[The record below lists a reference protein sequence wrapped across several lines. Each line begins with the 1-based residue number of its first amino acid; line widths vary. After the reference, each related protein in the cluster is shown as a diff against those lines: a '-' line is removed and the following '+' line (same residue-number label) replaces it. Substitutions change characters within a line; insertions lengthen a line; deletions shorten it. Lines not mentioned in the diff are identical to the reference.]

1 MRDDPERSI
10 LHPLPPPPSSVLSTA
25 PSPMKT
31 ASRLSLLFA
40 LTSSLYAGPADD
52 VTAAVKQ
59 LADAPNYSWTTT
71 TEIAN
76 SQFPAMPSDGVAEK
90 FGFSVVTRSFNGNTS
105 QTVRKGEE
113 VVMQNRDGDW
123 VTMEE
128 MRAQFGGGN
137 RGGGQGGQGGQGG
150 GNRGGGRGF
159 GGGMFGGG
167 GSLPAATA
175 ANFATKLKNL
185 KVDGDAIV
193 GTASGEEASA
203 LLAMPGGRGGQ
214 GQGPRY
220 SLVEVKF
227 WVKAGALVKYSV
239 HSVGKFST
247 PDGEEREMDSTTT
260 TEIKNVGTTKVE
272 VPADAKKKF
281 KS

>member
-1 MRDDPERSI
+1 MKSATR
-10 LHPLPPPPSSVLSTA
+10 LST
-25 PSPMKT
+25 
-31 ASRLSLLFA
+31 LFA
-40 LTSSLYAGPADD
+40 LAASLYAGPADD
-52 VTAAVKQ
+52 VTNAVKK

-76 SQFPAMPSDGVAEK
+76 SQFPAMPSEGVAEK
-90 FGFSVVTRSFNGNTS
+90 FGYSIVTRSFNGNTS

-113 VVMQNRDGDW
+113 VVMQNREGDW

-150 GNRGGGRGF
+150 ANRGGGRGF

-167 GSLPAATA
+167 GNLPAVTA
-175 ANFATKLKNL
+175 ASFATKLKNL
-185 KVDGDAIV
+185 KVEGDVIV
-193 GTASGEEASA
+193 GTASGDEASA
-203 LLAMPGGRGGQ
+203 LLAMPGGRG

-227 WVKAGALVKYSV
+227 WVKAGALVKYSGDYV
-239 HSVGKFST
+239 VSRPSGEGDDGKHIIVRHSLKQLLDKLES
-247 PDGEEREMDSTTT
+247 M
-260 TEIKNVGTTKVE
+260 
-272 VPADAKKKF
+272 
-281 KS
+281 

>member
-1 MRDDPERSI
+1 
-10 LHPLPPPPSSVLSTA
+10 
-25 PSPMKT
+25 MKT
-31 ASRLSLLFA
+31 ATRLSVLFA
-40 LTSSLYAGPADD
+40 LATSLYAGPADD
-52 VTAAVKQ
+52 AAAAVKK

-71 TEIAN
+71 VEIAN
-76 SQFPAMPSDGVAEK
+76 SQFPAMPSNGVAEK
-90 FGFSVVTRSFNGNTS
+90 FGYSIVTRTFNDNTS
-105 QTVRKGEE
+105 QTIRKGEE

-167 GSLPAATA
+167 GNLPAVTA

-185 KVDGDAIV
+185 KVDGDVIV

-260 TEIKNVGTTKVE
+260 TEIKNVGSTKVE
-272 VPADAKKKF
+272 VPEGAKKKF
-281 KS
+281 KA

>member
-1 MRDDPERSI
+1 
-10 LHPLPPPPSSVLSTA
+10 
-25 PSPMKT
+25 MKT
-31 ASRLSLLFA
+31 STCLTTLFA
-40 LTSSLYAGPADD
+40 LATSLYAGPADD
-52 VTAAVKQ
+52 VVAAVKKI
-59 LADAPNYSWTTT
+59 ADAPNYSWTTT
-71 TEIAN
+71 TEIAD
-76 SQFPAMPSDGVAEK
+76 SQFPAMPSEGAAEK
-90 FGFSVVTRSFNGNTS
+90 LGFSIVTRSFNGNTS

-137 RGGGQGGQGGQGG
+137 RGGGQGAQGGQGGQGG

-167 GSLPAATA
+167 GVLPAATA

-185 KVDGDAIV
+185 KVDGDTIV
-193 GTASGEEASA
+193 GTASGDEASA

-227 WVKAGALVKYSV
+227 WVKSGALVKYTV

-260 TEIKNVGTTKVE
+260 TEIKNVGSTKVE
-272 VPADAKKKF
+272 VPEGAKKKF

>member
-1 MRDDPERSI
+1 
-10 LHPLPPPPSSVLSTA
+10 
-25 PSPMKT
+25 MKT
-31 ASRLSLLFA
+31 APRLSIVFA
-40 LTSSLYAGPADD
+40 LAASLYAGPSDD
-52 VTAAVKQ
+52 VAAAVKK

-71 TEIAN
+71 MEIAN
-76 SQFPAMPSDGVAEK
+76 SQFPAMPSEGVADK
-90 FGFSVVTRSFNGNTS
+90 FGFSIVTRSFNGNTS

-137 RGGGQGGQGGQGG
+137 RGGGQGGQGTQGG
-150 GNRGGGRGF
+150 GNRGGSGRGF
-159 GGGMFGGG
+159 GGGLFGGG
-167 GSLPAATA
+167 GNLPAVTA
-175 ANFATKLKNL
+175 AHFATGLKNL
-185 KVDGDAIV
+185 KVDGDVIT
-193 GTASGEEASA
+193 GTASGDEASA

-239 HSVGKFST
+239 HSVGKFNT

-260 TEIKNVGTTKVE
+260 TEIKEVGTTKVE